1 LAVAPASGL
10 IDSAAVEAAIMA
22 GRQLIQFL
30 GLGIEF
36 REDGQR
42 PVLAENISYE
52 RYKKSSSKYT
62 DEVKVI
68 DVGGKFQKLTDL
80 TDEEKSILAEFLH
93 GASKA
98 SAHLTEGSGHKL
110 DSPVFSQA
118 CVLILKLVSTALAID
133 LTKSLIRHE
142 SQGCQ
147 ERRGLWFLPQGRPAC
162 SVHNWNVSSKR
173 HAKPVALAILVT
185 RGLHPNPLKATNS
198 RLT

>member
-1 LAVAPASGL
+1 MRKVSTTGVELLSDGVTRCFLDCHIPYRLKLLRLGLAVAPASGL

-52 RYKKSSSKYT
+52 SYKKGGSKYA

-68 DVGGKFQKLTDL
+68 DVGGKFQKLADL
-80 TDEEKSILAEFLH
+80 TAEEKSILAEFLH

-118 CVLILKLVSTALAID
+118 CVLILKLVSTALAILQPAID
-133 LTKSLIRHE
+133 SPTTAE
-142 SQGCQ
+142 T
-147 ERRGLWFLPQGRPAC
+147 RP
-162 SVHNWNVSSKR
+162 
-173 HAKPVALAILVT
+173 
-185 RGLHPNPLKATNS
+185 
-198 RLT
+198 